1 MPSEREQIAHNLADT
16 CVFGGLNE
24 SYGVT
29 CEKATNAKGKTYW
42 SVTFAKARTLDG
54 AIQVYSPTFILIT
67 WQTANRDL
75 PSKGRV
81 VAKSEGEAKE
91 LLQKFVNKD

>member
-1 MPSEREQIAHNLADT
+1 MPSEREQIARNLAET

-24 SYGVT
+24 AYGVL
-29 CEKATNAKGKTYW
+29 CQKATNQKGKTYW

-54 AIQVYSPTFILIT
+54 SIQVYSPTFILIS

-75 PSKGRV
+75 PATGRQV
-81 VAKSEGEAKE
+81 LKSEDEARDF
-91 LLQKFVNKD
+91 LAKFINR